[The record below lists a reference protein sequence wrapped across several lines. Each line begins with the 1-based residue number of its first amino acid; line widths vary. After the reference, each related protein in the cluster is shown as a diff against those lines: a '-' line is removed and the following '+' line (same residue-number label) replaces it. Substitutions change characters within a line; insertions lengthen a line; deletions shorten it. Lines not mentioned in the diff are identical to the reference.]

1 MMKTVI
7 KILSILFVALSVV
20 SCKDKGKDAMFE
32 VANTNSTV
40 YMIPGNNNTYYGTLF
55 LKLVGVEAGELGFSA

>member
-40 YMIPGNNNTYYGTLF
+40 YMVENQGTLF